1 MNLLHAQWLETF
13 TTLAETGHF
22 TRTAA
27 KLAMTQPGVSQHLRK
42 LEVQVG
48 QPLISRHGK
57 TFTLTP
63 AGEAVLSVG
72 QARRAEEKALFHAI
86 QSDDPAVG
94 EIGVACSGSFAMLLY
109 PQLFPLMRSSP
120 ELTIHLEA
128 APQDKVVSGV
138 VEGRFDLGVA
148 DHKPDHPRLDARH
161 LGQEE
166 LCLVLPA
173 DNATS
178 PTELHDL
185 DDLGFVA
192 HPDGFAYADELFSLN
207 FPETF
212 KGADHLRLRTFVN
225 QMSQI
230 PAPVSNGIGYTI
242 LPRSG
247 VDAFAEKDSLRIAEL
262 PARCHRDLWIVYRR
276 GRVLPARVVRIMDS
290 IHATASELGWLHKMS
305 RE

>member
-1 MNLLHAQWLETF
+1 
-13 TTLAETGHF
+13 
-22 TRTAA
+22 
-27 KLAMTQPGVSQHLRK
+27 
-42 LEVQVG
+42 
-48 QPLISRHGK
+48 
-57 TFTLTP
+57 
-63 AGEAVLSVG
+63 
-72 QARRAEEKALFHAI
+72 
-86 QSDDPAVG
+86 
-94 EIGVACSGSFAMLLY
+94 
-109 PQLFPLMRSSP
+109 MRSSP
-120 ELTIHLEA
+120 ELTVHLEA
-128 APQDKVVSGV
+128 APQDKVVAGV
-138 VEGRFDLGVA
+138 VEGRFDLGIA

-161 LGQEE
+161 LWQEE

-178 PTELHDL
+178 PTDLQDL

-225 QMSQI
+225 QISQI

-247 VDAFAEKDSLRIAEL
+247 VAAFAEKGSLRIAEL

-276 GRVLPARVVRIMDS
+276 GRVLPARVIRIMDS
-290 IHATASELGWLHKMS
+290 IHATASDLGGRINPAEIDISTSILLKITKTMGTMRAPEDVRCQMLHRGNAVAQILARDPLAAS
-305 RE
+305 